1 MNTRL
6 SKEVAK
12 LIEYHNSI
20 MNVSYARC
28 EGCDVC
34 DRIQKERNNKDIDPV
49 KKYKNILAKGKEMTF
64 NDVVFLYEKGV
75 IQTVIR
81 KAAGLQHEDIVE
93 VLENANIPVLT
104 YEESRKAKP
113 KKSKFFLTK
122 EEYEEMRSKGMNLT
136 QIAAIAGVARG
147 TLSYHIRKWDACD
160 NKNRA
165 TASHSL

>member
-1 MNTRL
+1 MRL

-28 EGCDVC
+28 NGCEVC
-34 DRIQKERNNKDIDPV
+34 DRIQKERYDKDKDPV
-49 KKYKNILAKGKEMTF
+49 EKYKNILEKGKAMTF

-93 VLENANIPVLT
+93 VLENANIPILSV
-104 YEESRKAKP
+104 EEIRKP
-113 KKSKFFLTK
+113 KSKEKKFHLTK
-122 EEYEEMRSKGMNLT
+122 EEYEEMRSKGMNKT

-147 TLSYHIRKWDACD
+147 TLTYYLKRWNAM
-160 NKNRA
+160 
-165 TASHSL
+165 

>member
-1 MNTRL
+1 MKL
-6 SKEVAK
+6 SKEIAK

-20 MNVSYARC
+20 LNISYARC
-28 EGCDVC
+28 EGCEVC
-34 DRIQKERNNKDIDPV
+34 NRIQEMRTSNDKDPV
-49 KKYKNILAKGKEMTF
+49 EQYKDILAKGKAMTF

-93 VLENANIPVLT
+93 VLENANIPMLT

-113 KKSKFFLTK
+113 KRGKFFLTK
-122 EEYEEMRSKGMNLT
+122 EEYKEMRSKGMNIT

-147 TLSYHIRKWDACD
+147 TLAYHIRKWEVSEVQKKC
-160 NKNRA
+160 N
-165 TASHSL
+165 

>member
-1 MNTRL
+1 MRL

-20 MNVSYARC
+20 MNVSYAKCNGC
-28 EGCDVC
+28 EVC

-81 KAAGLQHEDIVE
+81 KAAGLQSEDISE
-93 VLENANIPVLT
+93 VLENADIPMLT
-104 YEESRKAKP
+104 YEEYRKAKP
-113 KKSKFFLTK
+113 KRGKFFLTK
-122 EEYEEMRSKGMNLT
+122 EEYKEMRSKGMNIT

-147 TLSYHIRKWDACD
+147 TLAYHIRKWEVSEVQEKC
-160 NKNRA
+160 N
-165 TASHSL
+165 